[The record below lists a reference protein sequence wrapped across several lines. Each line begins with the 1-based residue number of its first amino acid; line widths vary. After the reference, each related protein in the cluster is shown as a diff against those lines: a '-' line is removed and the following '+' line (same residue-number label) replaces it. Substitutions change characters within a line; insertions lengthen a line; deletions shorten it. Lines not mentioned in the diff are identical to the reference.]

1 MAKDIEQAIE
11 DVKGKKF
18 GVSINNIIAIVTF
31 LSTAIAGWYSFTGR
45 IDSLEEVVQGFAEA
59 SDIEIVQNNFNNID
73 EELKYLREKVDG
85 LKTPKVKS
93 YDGDIIKLQ
102 NEIDKLKGEIS
113 RLEKL
118 LKDPLADF
126 TQEITMSKFWKL
138 LVAVFLF
145 SVGVQFMGC
154 AASVSTEQYVGEYE
168 KQKS

>member
-1 MAKDIEQAIE
+1 MAKDVVDAENLLE
-11 DVKGKKF
+11 EVKGKKF
-18 GVSINNIIAIVTF
+18 GISIQNIVAIVTF
-31 LSTAIAGWYSFTGR
+31 LSTVIAGWYSFTGR

-59 SDIEIVQNNFNNID
+59 SDIEIVTNNFNNID

-126 TQEITMSKFWKL
+126 K
-138 LVAVFLF
+138 
-145 SVGVQFMGC
+145 
-154 AASVSTEQYVGEYE
+154 
-168 KQKS
+168 

>member
-59 SDIEIVQNNFNNID
+59 SDIEIVTNNFNNID

-85 LKTPKVKS
+85 LKTPNVKS

-126 TQEITMSKFWKL
+126 K
-138 LVAVFLF
+138 
-145 SVGVQFMGC
+145 
-154 AASVSTEQYVGEYE
+154 
-168 KQKS
+168 

>member
-1 MAKDIEQAIE
+1 MLKEKSLEYRLTILLL
-11 DVKGKKF
+11 
-18 GVSINNIIAIVTF
+18 VTF

-59 SDIEIVQNNFNNID
+59 SDIEIVTNNFNNID

-126 TQEITMSKFWKL
+126 K
-138 LVAVFLF
+138 
-145 SVGVQFMGC
+145 
-154 AASVSTEQYVGEYE
+154 
-168 KQKS
+168 

>member
-11 DVKGKKF
+11 EVKSKGFK
-18 GVSINNIIAIVTF
+18 VSINNIIAIVTF
-31 LSTAIAGWYSFTGR
+31 LSTVIAGWYSFTAR

-59 SDIEIVQNNFNNID
+59 SDIEIVTNNFNNID

-93 YDGDIIKLQ
+93 YDGDIVKLQ

-126 TQEITMSKFWKL
+126 K
-138 LVAVFLF
+138 
-145 SVGVQFMGC
+145 
-154 AASVSTEQYVGEYE
+154 
-168 KQKS
+168 

>member
-1 MAKDIEQAIE
+1 MAKDVVDAENLLE

-18 GVSINNIIAIVTF
+18 GISIQNIVAIVTF
-31 LSTAIAGWYSFTGR
+31 LSTVIAGWYSCTGR

-59 SDIEIVQNNFNNID
+59 SDIEIVTNNFNNID

-126 TQEITMSKFWKL
+126 K
-138 LVAVFLF
+138 
-145 SVGVQFMGC
+145 
-154 AASVSTEQYVGEYE
+154 
-168 KQKS
+168 

>member
-11 DVKGKKF
+11 EVKSKGFK
-18 GVSINNIIAIVTF
+18 VSINNIIAIVTF
-31 LSTAIAGWYSFTGR
+31 LSTVIAGWYSFTGR

-73 EELKYLREKVDG
+73 EELKYLREKVDA

-102 NEIDKLKGEIS
+102 NEIDKLKGEIT

-126 TQEITMSKFWKL
+126 K
-138 LVAVFLF
+138 
-145 SVGVQFMGC
+145 
-154 AASVSTEQYVGEYE
+154 
-168 KQKS
+168 

>member
-11 DVKGKKF
+11 EVKGKGFK
-18 GVSINNIIAIVTF
+18 VSINNIIAIVTF

-93 YDGDIIKLQ
+93 YDGDIVKLE
-102 NEIDKLKGEIS
+102 NEIDKLKGKIT

-126 TQEITMSKFWKL
+126 K
-138 LVAVFLF
+138 
-145 SVGVQFMGC
+145 
-154 AASVSTEQYVGEYE
+154 
-168 KQKS
+168 